1 MWQAVDVTGDVLG
14 RDLSDMALSSE
25 EQVDGTGDDGSWH
38 GALVLRGNRCI
49 LTRSLET
56 APLWHGMRLP
66 ALAAQENERPVDTA
80 RRAVAELCDV
90 DCLDGDDDEF
100 IHVSSVLPIALYTPR
115 GTGQPPRLTQV
126 HVFYAVNPPPVRILK
141 SPLYSDF
148 HIVNVL
154 GYSLLRM
161 CSQDLSKMP
170 TWRTR
175 KIPTTGTRCHALCSA
190 WTRALPTPYSLPAW
204 RVFLKRPLFSGSV

>member
-1 MWQAVDVTGDVLG
+1 
-14 RDLSDMALSSE
+14 LSSGGD
-25 EQVDGTGDDGSWH
+25 QVDGTGDGGSLH

-49 LTRSLET
+49 LARSLET
-56 APLWHGMRLP
+56 PPLWHGMRLP

-115 GTGQPPRLTQV
+115 GTDTGQPPRLTQV

-148 HIVNVL
+148 CIVNVL

-161 CSQDLSKMP
+161 CSRDHSKMP

-175 KIPTTGTRCHALCSA
+175 RIPMTGTLFRGLCST
-190 WTRALPTPYSLPAW
+190 WTRALLTPYSLPAW
-204 RVFLKRPLFSGSV
+204 RVFLKRPLFSGSE